1 MGKYS
6 ISGLFFIA
14 SIFLFAIA
22 TLIGSHLD
30 ANGLLIEP
38 AFFCIPLGYLAL
50 LISFLTAL
58 YDFTKEKIFK
68 NSQ

>member
-30 ANGLLIEP
+30 ANGR
-38 AFFCIPLGYLAL
+38 
-50 LISFLTAL
+50 
-58 YDFTKEKIFK
+58 
-68 NSQ
+68 

>member
-14 SIFLFAIA
+14 TYFFICHCNTDWITPRCKWSVDRTGI
-22 TLIGSHLD
+22 
-30 ANGLLIEP
+30 LL
-38 AFFCIPLGYLAL
+38 IPLGYLAL

-68 NSQ
+68 NSK